1 LPNVLTSPK
10 NSKLVSLLNPPFGQL
25 PVLSVKQQPRTQGTD
40 LILMLLH
47 GIAKLRFG
55 ISGIEGMVS
64 NAGLPAPFA
73 WGVYIGEVLA
83 PLMLIAGYHA
93 RTGALLIV
101 FTMLV
106 AIGLAHQ
113 GDIVALN
120 RTGGWAIELQAFY
133 LLGALAIALIGPG
146 RYAVNNR

>member
-1 LPNVLTSPK
+1 MEQTGKLILRLT
-10 NSKLVSLLNPPFGQL
+10 VG
-25 PVLSVKQQPRTQGTD
+25 
-40 LILMLLH
+40 ILMLLH

-64 NAGLPAPFA
+64 NAGLPALFA

-83 PLMLIAGYHA
+83 PLMLIAGYYA

-106 AIGLAHQ
+106 AIGLAHP